1 MAGEPATFL
10 PRTDPA
16 SADTTTPRDFT
27 RERGAS
33 PLPLDAG
40 NCNARPMDINAVVG
54 VAGALIAIIALWY
67 SRQNVKVAKAQAD
80 AAVEQTEIQRQMHR
94 DAAQPYIWVDVR
106 ADPSQGST
114 LVLIVGNTGQ
124 TTATNVR
131 VVFDPPLPMGE
142 NGRPRVDEAQWRLRN
157 GIKAIAP
164 GSELWWSVGL
174 AWEVIT
180 QKDTQPYRVTID
192 ADGPFGPLETNTYTI
207 DLADRSASRDEPDGT
222 LHRLTKAVTAAGA
235 TVAAAVNHSMP
246 APPPATRPGGPALD
260 DEYE

>member
-1 MAGEPATFL
+1 M
-10 PRTDPA
+10 
-16 SADTTTPRDFT
+16 
-27 RERGAS
+27 
-33 PLPLDAG
+33 
-40 NCNARPMDINAVVG
+40 NINAVVG
-54 VAGALIAIIALWY
+54 VAGALIALIALWY

-80 AAVEQTEIQRQMHR
+80 AAIEQTEIQRQMHR

-106 ADPSQGST
+106 TDPSQGST

-124 TTATNVR
+124 TTATSVR

-142 NGRPRVDEAQWRLRN
+142 SGRPRVDEAQWRLRN

-180 QKDTQPYRVTID
+180 EKSTQPYRVTID

-207 DLADRSASRDEPDGT
+207 DLADRRASRDEPNGS
-222 LHRLTKAVTAAGA
+222 LHRLTKAVAAAGA
-235 TVAAAVNHSMP
+235 GIAAAVTQSTHSASP
-246 APPPATRPGGPALD
+246 VSRPGGPALD
-260 DEYE
+260 DEFE